1 MAGEISARQV
11 LTPGGWRANQVVG
24 WDDTGTITYFGDDG
38 FNAARAVGTLIPG
51 LANLHTHSFQ
61 RAMAGLAETRGP
73 SGSDDFWS
81 WRQVM
86 YRFLDI
92 LTPDHIEAI
101 AAQVQM
107 DMALAGFTA
116 SAEFHYLHHQPGG
129 EHFGDAAETSQ
140 RILAA
145 SETSGIGLT
154 HLPVLYSYGGLDKRA
169 LNKGQSRFGC
179 SPNEF
184 ETLYAAIDDAAA
196 QMPADFRL
204 GVAPHSLRA
213 VDGEGLG
220 VCLDLCPAGPIH
232 IHAAEQVKEIEE
244 VEAALGARP
253 VRWLLDNMSVD
264 DRWCLIHA
272 THIDEGETSGL
283 ARSGAVA
290 GLCPTTEA
298 NLGDGI
304 FPASDFLVAGGRFGV
319 GSDSNIRI
327 SAAEELRMLEV
338 SQRLALRQ
346 RAVLTDNETRSNGRN
361 LLERAAS
368 GGAQAIGRKAGTIE
382 AGQLA
387 DLVALRDDIPFL
399 DWSDPDQRIDS
410 WVFGMEGNPVSDVW
424 SAGRHIVT
432 GGDHIRA
439 GEIRRKFAA
448 TMAELRSAL

>member
-11 LTPGGWRANQVVG
+11 LTPGGWLANHVVR
-24 WDDTGTITYFGDDG
+24 WDDTGTITYLGEDG
-38 FNAARAVGTLIPG
+38 FDAASAVGTLIPG

-129 EHFGDAAETSQ
+129 GHFDDPSETSQ
-140 RILAA
+140 RIFAA

-169 LNKGQSRFGC
+169 LNQGQSRFGC
-179 SPNEF
+179 GPAEF
-184 ETLYAAIDDAAA
+184 EALYATIADAAGR
-196 QMPADFRL
+196 MPSDFRL

-213 VDGEGLG
+213 VDVEGLET
-220 VCLDLCPAGPIH
+220 CLDLCPDGPIH

-253 VRWLLDNMSVD
+253 VRWLLDNMPVD
-264 DRWCLIHA
+264 ERWCLIHA
-272 THIDEGETSGL
+272 THADDGETSGL

-304 FPASDFLVAGGRFGV
+304 FPARDFLEAGGRFGV

-346 RAVLTDNETRSNGRN
+346 RAVLTNDETRSNGHN

-368 GGAQAIGRKAGTIE
+368 GGAQAIGRKAGSIE
-382 AGQLA
+382 TGQLA
-387 DLVALRDDIPFL
+387 DLVALRDDLPFL

-410 WVFGMEGNPVSDVW
+410 WVFGVEGNPVNEVW

-432 GGDHIRA
+432 GGDHVRA
-439 GEIRRKFAA
+439 GEIRRMFAA

>member
-11 LTPGGWRANQVVG
+11 LTPGGWLANHVVR
-24 WDDTGTITYFGDDG
+24 WDDTGTITYLGNDG
-38 FNAARAVGTLIPG
+38 FDAASAVGTLIPG
-51 LANLHTHSFQ
+51 LSNLHTHSFQ

-86 YRFLDI
+86 YRFLEV
-92 LTPDHIEAI
+92 LTPEHIEAI

-129 EHFGDAAETSQ
+129 AHFDDVSEMSQ
-140 RILAA
+140 RIFAA

-154 HLPVLYSYGGLDKRA
+154 HLPVLYSHGGLDKRA
-169 LNKGQSRFGC
+169 LNQGQSRFGC
-179 SPNEF
+179 SPQEF
-184 ETLYAAIDDAAA
+184 ETLYAAIADAAA
-196 QMPADFRL
+196 HMPADFRL

-213 VDGEGLG
+213 VDGKGLSA
-220 VCLDLCPAGPIH
+220 CLDLCPEGPVH
-232 IHAAEQVKEIEE
+232 IHAAEQVREIEE

-253 VRWLLDNMSVD
+253 VRWLLDNMHINE
-264 DRWCLIHA
+264 RWCLIHA
-272 THIDEGETSGL
+272 THIDEDETRDL
-283 ARSGAVA
+283 AQSRAVA

-304 FPASDFLVAGGRFGV
+304 FPAQDYLAAGGRFGV

-338 SQRLALRQ
+338 SQRLLLRQ
-346 RAVLTDNETRSNGRN
+346 RAVLTDDKARSNGRN

-368 GGAQAIGRKAGTIE
+368 GGAQAVGRKSGTIE
-382 AGQLA
+382 TDQLA

-399 DWSDPDQRIDS
+399 DWADPDHRLDS
-410 WVFGMEGNPVSDVW
+410 WVFGVEGNPVRDVW

-432 GGDHIRA
+432 GGDHVRA
-439 GEIRRKFAA
+439 GEIRRKFAT

>member
-1 MAGEISARQV
+1 
-11 LTPGGWRANQVVG
+11 
-24 WDDTGTITYFGDDG
+24 
-38 FNAARAVGTLIPG
+38 
-51 LANLHTHSFQ
+51 
-61 RAMAGLAETRGP
+61 GP

-140 RILAA
+140 RIFAA

-213 VDGEGLG
+213 VDGEGLEL
-220 VCLDLCPAGPIH
+220 CLNLCPAGPIH

-272 THIDEGETSGL
+272 THIDEGETLGL

-304 FPASDFLVAGGRFGV
+304 FPASDFLAAGGRFGV

-432 GGDHIRA
+432 GGDHVRA

-448 TMAELRSAL
+448 TMAELRGAL